1 MKQSDQDTDDL
12 QPTNARKPTYIKE
25 QHNYNCQQF
34 FGNITNCT
42 FNMPHATTPASSSSP
57 ATSSTTNMKR
67 PKQKKTAVVPASEKP
82 MTIRYFK
89 HNNNSMLQRQRHRV
103 DILLSK
109 WTEWGWIDNDTRP
122 EDFDRLFEGSP
133 CHCNITWTGT
143 NSTLTILLQEL
154 LKQNFVERQ
163 ARCTAKNLVTTQ
175 FGRTANSS
183 KSRLDEETKR
193 RIYLS
198 IIILDTSKPLPQ
210 RDTGN
215 TEVEDVRDAALYE
228 IYEGKLRAT
237 KGI

>member
-12 QPTNARKPTYIKE
+12 QPTNGRKPTYIKE

-42 FNMPHATTPASSSSP
+42 FTMPAATPASSSSP
-57 ATSSTTNMKR
+57 ATSSTTNRKR

-82 MTIRYFK
+82 MTIRYFI

-103 DILLSK
+103 DILYQK
-109 WTEWGWIDNDTRP
+109 WTEWKWIDESTRP

-193 RIYLS
+193 RIEIS
-198 IIILDTSKPLPQ
+198 IIILNTSNPLPQ